1 MIPAPSAGPQPPLNA
16 RQDLTARGAASLAV
30 LGLPVSLLLTLGIG
44 LAVMTWAGCT
54 HLSASWMVI
63 GASMAVL
70 SAGALIAGMAGNV
83 YRTRR
88 AQRLADSASMDVE
101 DPERLAA
108 LRQLAAKLG
117 APVPALRA
125 IPLDTPLAF
134 AVLGKRPMLVVSTWV
149 FDQLDAEEWDALVMH
164 ELAHMRGDDRLM
176 RWWGSG
182 FFDALKGV
190 PAARGAWDRLEA
202 AIEDAADHA
211 VVSILGSAHAL
222 ASARRKFL
230 AAQGSDDQG
239 WHGVLARPALSYH
252 LALAVLGIVATLP
265 LLPFVVVPLCVSLC
279 AV

>member
-16 RQDLTARGAASLAV
+16 RQDLTVRGAASLAI
-30 LGLPVSLLLTLGIG
+30 LGLPVSLLLTLGLG

-70 SAGALIAGMAGNV
+70 STGALIAGMAGNV

-88 AQRLADSASMDVE
+88 AQRLADAASMDVE
-101 DPERLAA
+101 DPERLDA
-108 LRQLAAKLG
+108 LRRLADNLG
-117 APVPALRA
+117 APVPDLRA

-134 AVLGKRPMLVVSTWV
+134 AVLGKRPTLVVSTWV
-149 FDQLDAEEWDALVMH
+149 FDQLDAEEWDALVTH

-190 PAARGAWDRLEA
+190 PGAKGAWDRLEA
-202 AIEDAADHA
+202 AMEDAADRA
-211 VVSILGSAHAL
+211 VVTALGSDQALRSARAKFLSAQGADDHGWHDVVARPSLSYQLAL
-222 ASARRKFL
+222 ASM
-230 AAQGSDDQG
+230 
-239 WHGVLARPALSYH
+239 GV
-252 LALAVLGIVATLP
+252 VASLP
-265 LLPFVVVPLCVSLC
+265 LLPFVVVPVCVSFC